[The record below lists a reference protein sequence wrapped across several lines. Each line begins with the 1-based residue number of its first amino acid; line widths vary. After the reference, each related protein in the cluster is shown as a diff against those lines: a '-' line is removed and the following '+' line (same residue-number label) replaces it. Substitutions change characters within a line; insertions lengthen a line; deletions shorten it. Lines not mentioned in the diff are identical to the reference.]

1 MRYFLET
8 AYDGTNYGG
17 FQIQDNSITIQG
29 EIEKVLEKFY
39 RQKINLTG
47 SSRTDA
53 GVHALQNFFHF
64 DTDIII
70 QEKQVYNLNAMLP
83 NDIVVKKI
91 VLVASDAHSRFDAIN
106 RTYNYFIYQV
116 KNPFLK
122 DHAWFYPVPLC
133 IDLLNEA
140 AAILKTYTDFTSFS
154 KKKTQSKTKICRVTE
169 CFWQQKD
176 ERLVFTVTSNRFLRG
191 MVRGLVGTMLLVGKK
206 KITLEQFIQIIE
218 AKNCSK
224 ADFTTPAHGLFL
236 MKVHYCM
243 EKNRIIDNGL

>member
-8 AYDGTNYGG
+8 TYDGTSYGG

-39 RQKINLTG
+39 RQKIDLTG

-64 DTDIII
+64 DAEISF

-83 NDIVVKKI
+83 DDIVIKKI
-91 VLVASDAHSRFDAIN
+91 ISAENDAHSRFDATG
-106 RTYNYFIYQV
+106 RTYNYFIYQN

-122 DHAWFYPVPLC
+122 DRAWFYPYPLN

-140 AAILKTYTDFTSFS
+140 ANILKTFADFTSFS
-154 KKKTQSKTKICRVTE
+154 KKNTQAKTKICTITE
-169 CFWQQKD
+169 CFWEQKG
-176 ERLVFTVTSNRFLRG
+176 EQLVFSVTSNRFLRG
-191 MVRGLVGTMLLVGKK
+191 MVRGLVGTMLQVGKK
-206 KITLEQFIQIIE
+206 KISIEQFKQIIE
-218 AKNCSK
+218 AKDCSK

-236 MKVHYCM
+236 MKVHY
-243 EKNRIIDNGL
+243 